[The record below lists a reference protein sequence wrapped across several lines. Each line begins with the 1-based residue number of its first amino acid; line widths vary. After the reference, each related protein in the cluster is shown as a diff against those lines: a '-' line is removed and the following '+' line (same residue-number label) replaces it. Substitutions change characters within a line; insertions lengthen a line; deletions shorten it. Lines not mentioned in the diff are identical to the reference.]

1 MIGSWRWN
9 AAFGGFGAAL
19 TFLISLGNNPL
30 LTTLIRSV
38 YAFIAFAI
46 LTFALRFVLAQL
58 LPSSRPDR
66 DTQLEEDRGNVLD
79 LVTPGEEE
87 SLGEMLKEQWSDGKD
102 SPVSGFQPL
111 QPKRLVSLD
120 NPNPEEVVQA
130 IRRLT
135 DE

>member
-9 AAFGGFGAAL
+9 AAFGGLGAAL
-19 TFLISLGNNPL
+19 TFLFSLGNNPL
-30 LTTLIRSV
+30 ITTFIRCF
-38 YAFIAFAI
+38 YAFIAFALI
-46 LTFALRFVLAQL
+46 AFAVRFVLALL
-58 LPSSRPDR
+58 LPTSRPDNE
-66 DTQLEEDRGNVLD
+66 TLLEEDRGAVLD
-79 LVTPGEEE
+79 LVTPGEEQ
-87 SLGEMLKEQWSDGKD
+87 SLSEMMKENWSDGKD
-102 SPVSGFQPL
+102 SPVIGFQPL